1 MVIATR
7 DRPEA
12 LTHTVE
18 RLTDLDERPP
28 VVVVDNASE
37 RAGTRRAMAQL
48 EARPGVEVLRLETNR
63 GGAARTAGAE
73 LLLTPYV
80 AFADDDSW
88 WAHGA
93 LAGAVAIL
101 EAHPRLGLVAGRV
114 LVGPEES
121 EDPVNEA
128 MARSPLPPDGEA
140 PGPRV
145 LGFVACGAVVR
156 RAAYLAVGGF
166 HPAYGIGGEEELL
179 ALDLSTAGWGLSYVE
194 TVVAHHHPSASRDL
208 AARRRGQLRNAL
220 WTAWLRRSPRA
231 AIRRTREILRAAGP
245 SLEAVGGA
253 VDALRGLRWVAAERR
268 PVAAELEADLRRLEG

>member
-1 MVIATR
+1 VVIATR

-18 RLTDLDERPP
+18 RLTDLEERPP

-48 EARPGVEVLRLETNR
+48 EARPGVEALRLETNR

-88 WAHGA
+88 WAPGA
-93 LAGAVAIL
+93 LARAVATL

-114 LVGPEES
+114 LVGPEER

-166 HPAYGIGGEEELL
+166 HPTYGIGGEEELL
-179 ALDLSTAGWGLSYVE
+179 ALDLATAGWGLSYVE
-194 TVVAHHHPSASRDL
+194 TVVAHHHPSSGRDPV
-208 AARRRGQLRNAL
+208 ARRGGQVRNAL
-220 WTAWLRRSPRA
+220 WTAWLRRSPRHA
-231 AIRRTREILRAAGP
+231 MRRTREVLRAAGP

-268 PVAAELEADLRRLEG
+268 PVTAELEADLRRLEG

>member
-18 RLTDLDERPP
+18 RLTALEERPP
-28 VVVVDNASE
+28 VVVVDNASK

-48 EARPGVEVLRLETNR
+48 EARPGVEVLRLEINR

-88 WAHGA
+88 WAPGA
-93 LAGAVAIL
+93 LARAVAIL

-114 LVGPEES
+114 LVGPEER

-179 ALDLSTAGWGLSYVE
+179 ALDLSTAGWGLSYVD
-194 TVVAHHHPSASRDL
+194 TVVAHHHPSAGRDL

-220 WTAWLRRSPRA
+220 WTAWLRRSPRG

-245 SLEAVGGA
+245 SHEAVGGT